1 MKVLVVDDH
10 TYNRDLLGFILED
23 HEYEYLEANNGSEA
37 IEMVAKHDDI
47 EIVLMDVNMPV
58 MDGYEATRIIKS
70 ANPDRYIPIVFV
82 TALDDEETLA
92 KCLSVGGDDFVPKPI
107 NENVLVAKVKA
118 HQRTAHFY
126 KELQETNQRLSYHQ
140 KLMDREHSIVEHVFQ
155 NSMKRVTSDC
165 ENVRFHVSPM
175 SMFNGDLILV
185 APSPSGGVYL
195 LLGDFTGHGLSAAIG
210 CLPVADIFYAMTQ
223 KQASISTMAA
233 EINARLQDLLP
244 SNMFFCAAIIEM
256 SAAGDRLSYWVG
268 GMNDLLVVGEQGGI
282 EQLIQ
287 AQHMPLG
294 VLESHEF
301 DDATEVVSLPL
312 NSRLFIYTDG
322 VIESQDASGEMFG
335 EERLHQLFSQPADSY
350 VKRVSEAVESFSAGG
365 EQTDDLSIAELVC
378 TPVVLAGA
386 SQGVVQAAY
395 EALPWNISMPLS
407 AAELSREDVV
417 ARVIKLLGS
426 ETQFDSHMDVIFTIV
441 SELYNNALD
450 HGILSL
456 DSKLKQNPEGFES
469 YYQQRGKALSELVNG
484 EISLNFQLSGDLLKI
499 RITDSGNGFDYQ
511 RVVPEYNSDNDL
523 SFGRGM
529 HLVRS
534 FCPFVEYS
542 DGGRTVEAHYC
553 LTQ

>member
-10 TYNRDLLGFILED
+10 TYNRDLLGFILDD
-23 HEYEYLEANNGSEA
+23 HEYEYLEAKNGSEA
-37 IEMVAKHDDI
+37 VEMVAAHDDI
-47 EIVLMDVNMPV
+47 EIVLMDVNMPI
-58 MDGYEATRIIKS
+58 MDGYDATRLIKS

-126 KELQETNQRLSYHQ
+126 KELQETNKRLSYHR
-140 KLMDREHSIVEHVFQ
+140 KLMDREHSIVEHVFR

-165 ENVRFHVSPM
+165 ANVCFHVSPM
-175 SMFNGDLILV
+175 SMFNGDLVLV
-185 APSPSGGVYL
+185 ARSPSGGVYL

-210 CLPVADIFYAMTQ
+210 CLPVSDIFYAMTQ
-223 KQASISTMAA
+223 KQASISAIAA
-233 EINARLQDLLP
+233 EINTRLQELLP

-322 VIESQDASGEMFG
+322 VIEAQDTSGEMFG
-335 EERLHQLFSQPADSY
+335 EERLHQLFSQQADSY
-350 VKRVSEAVESFSAGG
+350 VQRVSEAVDRFHADG

-378 TPVVLAGA
+378 APVVFTDA
-386 SQGVVQAAY
+386 SMGNAKAAN
-395 EALPWNISMPLS
+395 EALPWNISMKLD
-407 AAELSREDVV
+407 ATELSREGVV
-417 ARVIKLLGS
+417 ARVIKLLIS
-426 ETQFDSHMDVIFTIV
+426 EAKLDSHIDVIFTVI

-450 HGILSL
+450 YGVLSL
-456 DSKLKQNPEGFES
+456 DSNLKKSPEGFEA
-469 YYQQRGKALSELVNG
+469 YYQQRGRALAELVKG
-484 EISLNFQLSGDLLKI
+484 EITLNFKLSGDLLKI
-499 RITDSGNGFDYQ
+499 RITDSGTGFDYLS
-511 RVVPEYNSDNDL
+511 VESDDDSDEL

-534 FCPFVEYS
+534 FCPSVEYS
-542 DGGRTVEAHYC
+542 DGGRTVEAHYN
-553 LTQ
+553 LLQ

>member
-1 MKVLVVDDH
+1 M
-10 TYNRDLLGFILED
+10 
-23 HEYEYLEANNGSEA
+23 
-37 IEMVAKHDDI
+37 
-47 EIVLMDVNMPV
+47 
-58 MDGYEATRIIKS
+58 
-70 ANPDRYIPIVFV
+70 
-82 TALDDEETLA
+82 
-92 KCLSVGGDDFVPKPI
+92 PKPI

-118 HQRTAHFY
+118 HQRTAQFY
-126 KELQETNQRLSYHQ
+126 KELQETNKRLSYHQ
-140 KLMDREHSIVEHVFQ
+140 KLMDREHTIVEHVFQ
-155 NSMKRVTSDC
+155 NSMKRVASDC

-223 KQASISTMAA
+223 KQASISTIAA
-233 EINARLQDLLP
+233 EINERLQDLLP

-268 GMNDLLVVGEQGGI
+268 GMNDLLVVGEQGGL

-301 DDATEVVSLPL
+301 DDTTEVASLPL

-322 VIESQDASGEMFG
+322 VIEAQDANGEMFG
-335 EERLHQLFSQPADSY
+335 EERLHLLFDQPADSY
-350 VKRVSEAVESFSAGG
+350 VKLVSETVDRFHADG

-378 TPVVLAGA
+378 APVVLAGGA
-386 SQGVVQAAY
+386 IEPAQTAN
-395 EALPWNISMPLS
+395 EALPWSISMQLS

-417 ARVIKLLGS
+417 ARSIKLLGS
-426 ETQFDSHMDVIFTIV
+426 ESKLDSHLDVIFTVV

-456 DSKLKQNPEGFES
+456 DSTLKQSPEGFS
-469 YYQQRGKALSELVNG
+469 AYYQQRTKALSELEHG
-484 EISLNFQLSGDLLKI
+484 EIMLNFQLSGELLKI
-499 RITDSGNGFDYQ
+499 RITDSGDGFDYKK
-511 RVVPEYNSDNDL
+511 VVPECVSDDL
-523 SFGRGM
+523 SFGRGVD
-529 HLVRS
+529 LLRS
-534 FCPFVEYS
+534 FCSSVEYS
-542 DGGRTVEAHYC
+542 DGGRTVEAHYS
-553 LTQ
+553 LIA